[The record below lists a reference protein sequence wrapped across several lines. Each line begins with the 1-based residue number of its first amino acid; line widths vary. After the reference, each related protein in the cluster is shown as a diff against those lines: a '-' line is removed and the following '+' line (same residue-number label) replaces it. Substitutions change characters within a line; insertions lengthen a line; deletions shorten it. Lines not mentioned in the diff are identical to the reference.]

1 MMHIFNSFRFKLLCF
16 NKQILLVSFLI
27 LNFTTSTSQQKDTL
41 LIWDDSYLLTWDDFM
56 GKEINHK
63 NNPDALSYLELPLLI
78 SYDSNK
84 KPIYTVVAL
93 FNRCKSFTSKYHY
106 SLLDHE
112 QQHFNILEIFARK
125 IRKSVDALNKVENT
139 TPKDIFNLYYKYQDS
154 ISNHQHRYDV
164 QTDYSRNGRKQRI
177 WNLTIKNKLQDLEKY
192 STKNYY
198 DLNN

>member
-1 MMHIFNSFRFKLLCF
+1 MMHIFNSYCFRLLCF
-16 NKQILLVSFLI
+16 NKQILLLSFLI
-27 LNFTTSTSQQKDTL
+27 LNLTIASSQQKDTL
-41 LIWDDSYLLTWDDFM
+41 LIWDTNYLLTWDDFM
-56 GKEINHK
+56 GKEINNT

-93 FNRCKSFTSKYHY
+93 FNRYKSFTSKFHY

-139 TPKDIFNLYYKYQDS
+139 TPQDIFNLYYEYQDS
-154 ISNHQHRYDV
+154 ITNHQHRYDV
-164 QTDYSRNGRKQRI
+164 QTDYSRNWRKQKI
-177 WNLTIKNKLQDLEKY
+177 WNLIIKNKLQELENY
-192 STKNYY
+192 SVKNYY
-198 DLNN
+198 NLNN